1 MIINARELRKKY
13 MNDYIIPVDI
23 QECLKSIEKQIVEQ
37 AKLGEDFLE
46 VAVPTEYKFT
56 IKEELEMEDYTVCS
70 SSLSG
75 KIAPEHH
82 QYITVMW
89 DKDLVYFDCD
99 KEHL

>member
-1 MIINARELRKKY
+1 MINARELRKKY
-13 MNDYIIPVDI
+13 MNDFIPVDM

-37 AKLGEDFLE
+37 AKLGEDFVE
-46 VAVPTEYKFT
+46 VAVPTEYKSN
-56 IKEELEMEDYTVCS
+56 IKEELENEDYTVCS

>member
-1 MIINARELRKKY
+1 MINARELRKKY

-23 QECLKSIEKQIVEQ
+23 QECLKSVEKQIIEQ

-46 VAVPTEYKFT
+46 VAVPTEYKSN
-56 IKEELEMEDYTVCS
+56 IKEELENEEYTVYS
-70 SSLSG
+70 SSISG